1 MKLLDIFRKKVPKPV
16 TPDTPYPGMVPGTVK
31 TFRLFNDEDR
41 SKDRTLVVYAGQL
54 DARKLCDVE
63 RVIAGHAW
71 QGVVEIPIEFTYPQ
85 VPLECSECHQ
95 MTGGPA

>member
-16 TPDTPYPGMVPGTVK
+16 APDPPYPGMVPGTVK

-63 RVIAGHAW
+63 RVIAGTHTAHRRPS
-71 QGVVEIPIEFTYPQ
+71 VEATVHTSAE
-85 VPLECSECHQ
+85 
-95 MTGGPA
+95 TGGER